1 MTTPASGAGTTRS
14 RSRWWWVLGGA
25 AYGLG
30 LRVLFGVLPASYQ
43 GVMSSAF
50 VLGTPFV
57 LGALTVYGQRH
68 HPRTWSSM
76 IVTPW
81 ITIGLMLLG
90 CAVTLLEGSI
100 CLAIMSPLFLAL
112 GSLGGL
118 AMGVALRLLGG
129 HRTELRA
136 VAALPL
142 LLLLIDGYI
151 PLQDA
156 RQVVRRSMVID
167 AAPAVVWDE
176 ILDARAI
183 RAEELPWSLT
193 HAIGVPKPVEGVNI
207 ATPDGE
213 VRYSKWERGV
223 HFRGVV
229 TSRRPY
235 RSIRWRYAFDEDSF
249 PAGSMDDHVAIG
261 GRYFDLQDTTLNLQ
275 PLPGNRTRLEIVA
288 HYRVSSSINF
298 YALPVAKLIGTDFV
312 DTILGMYKGRSERA
326 VHRPGIARRPQSAN
340 GT

>member
-1 MTTPASGAGTTRS
+1 MTKPASGAGTIRS
-14 RSRWWWVLGGA
+14 RSRWWWWVLGGA

-30 LRVLFGVLPASYQ
+30 LRVLFGVLPTSYQ

-81 ITIGLMLLG
+81 ITVGLMLLG

-142 LLLLIDGYI
+142 LLLLVDGYI
-151 PLQDA
+151 PRQDA
-156 RQVVRRSMVID
+156 RQVIRRSTVID
-167 AAPAVVWDE
+167 AAPSVVWDE
-176 ILDARAI
+176 ILEARAI
-183 RAEELPWSLT
+183 RADELPWSLA

-223 HFRGVV
+223 HFRSVV
-229 TSRRPY
+229 IDRRPY
-235 RSIRWRYAFDEDSF
+235 RSIRWRYAFDKDSF

-261 GRYFDLQDTTLNLQ
+261 GRYFDLQDTMLNLH
-275 PLPGNRTRLEIVA
+275 PLPGKRTRLEIVA
-288 HYRVSSSINF
+288 HYRVSSSFNL
-298 YALPVAKLIGTDFV
+298 YAVPVAKLIGVDFV
-312 DTILGMYKGRSERA
+312 DSILGLYKGRSERHA
-326 VHRPGIARRPQSAN
+326 ARSP
-340 GT
+340 